1 MTEEQTNNTS
11 NLAYADDVS
20 PDSLMSDFRGRPIFA
35 IVAFTVIVHVV
46 VIGGFSVGYEKN
58 VVLGEDTASV
68 TEKERL
74 DMAVRDATK
83 SLREIAE
90 TYDVSPQE
98 LSDRFA
104 DGNTPTSGAESP
116 NANDEAQEAN
126 SGDSVTAS
134 GTDEPNATNV
144 DLQKPKSAIE
154 DELQIEAAG
163 PQVPKLPS
171 IDDEED
177 LFK

>member
-1 MTEEQTNNTS
+1 
-11 NLAYADDVS
+11 
-20 PDSLMSDFRGRPIFA
+20 
-35 IVAFTVIVHVV
+35 
-46 VIGGFSVGYEKN
+46 
-58 VVLGEDTASV
+58 VLGEDTASM

-163 PQVPKLPS
+163 PQVPELPS